1 MMERCM
7 SVTVAIIAFRY
18 SNPAVDAMLVNL
30 DRLGFR
36 CGLPMDVLIVLSE
49 SVSTVILFMC
59 WRMEV
64 VACLCSDAME
74 SSFISG
80 GPKDAKRDNFSILM
94 EYACRVMVKC
104 SLQTLIIIGFKC
116 LM

>member
-1 MMERCM
+1 M
-7 SVTVAIIAFRY
+7 SVTVAIIGFRY
-18 SNPAVDAMLVNL
+18 SNPEVDAMLVNL

-36 CGLPMDVLIVLSE
+36 CGLPMDALIVLSE
-49 SVSTVILFMC
+49 LVSTVILFMC

-80 GPKDAKRDNFSILM
+80 AARDLKRDNFLNLM
-94 EYACRVMVKC
+94 EYGCRVKVKC
-104 SLQTLIIIGFKC
+104 S
-116 LM
+116 